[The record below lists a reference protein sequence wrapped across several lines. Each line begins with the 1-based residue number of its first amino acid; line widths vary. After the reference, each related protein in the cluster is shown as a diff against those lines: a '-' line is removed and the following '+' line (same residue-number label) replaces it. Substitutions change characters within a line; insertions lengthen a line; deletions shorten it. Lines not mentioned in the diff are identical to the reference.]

1 MVLCLTYAYVTNVL
15 CFYVTMSSKPV
26 SSCLTQKPH
35 PVRRSLSEGE
45 GLGVRPYHR
54 SERTKLIH

>member
-1 MVLCLTYAYVTNVL
+1 MVLCLTYAYVTKVL

-35 PVRRSLSEGE
+35 PVRRPFSEGE
-45 GLGVRPYHR
+45 GLGLYHEN
-54 SERTKLIH
+54 ERTKLIH

>member
-15 CFYVTMSSKPV
+15 CSPVTLSSKPMF
-26 SSCLTQKPH
+26 LRLIQKPH
-35 PVRRSLSEGE
+35 PVRRPFSEGE
-45 GLGVRPYHR
+45 GVRPYHG